1 MAVSLTKGQRISLE
15 KISPG
20 LSEVFIGL
28 GWDVKATDTGSDFD
42 LDSSLFLLGA
52 NEKLISD
59 NHFIFYNNLTSPDPD
74 KSVQHMGDNL
84 TGAGEGDDEI
94 IKINLKKVPNDVQK
108 ILVTVTIHEAQQRH
122 QNFGQVQNAFVRLVN
137 AETQQEAV
145 RYDLVEDYSIET
157 ALIMAELYRKDGE
170 WRLNAV
176 GSGYQGGL
184 QALLDRYS

>member
-94 IKINLKKVPNDVQK
+94 IKINLKKVPNDIQK
-108 ILVTVTIHEAQQRH
+108 ILVTVTIHEAQQRR
-122 QNFGQVQNAFVRLVN
+122 QNFGQVQNSFVRIVN
-137 AETQQEAV
+137 AQTQQEAV